1 MLHHTVQT
9 ASESASE
16 KMLSIKN
23 ECILL
28 FAEIVLLLFLCPCNI
43 TFVVH
48 STIVD
53 LPYLQYFEVCGIIY
67 FNLLPCIK

>member
-16 KMLSIKN
+16 KVLPIKN
-23 ECILL
+23 ECILP
-28 FAEIVLLLFLCPCNI
+28 FAEIVLLPFLCPCNI
-43 TFVVH
+43 T
-48 STIVD
+48 TVD